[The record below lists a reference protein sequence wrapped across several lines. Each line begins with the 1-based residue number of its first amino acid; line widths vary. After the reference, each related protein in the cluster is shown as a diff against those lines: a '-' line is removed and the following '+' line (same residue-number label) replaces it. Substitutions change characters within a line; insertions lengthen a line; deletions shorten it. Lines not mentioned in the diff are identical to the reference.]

1 MFQYFT
7 GPNDPGGAPNTQL
20 TPPAANAVSCSSLTA
35 ADRARISRVVI
46 TVTGRATVSGQTMTK
61 TLTSEARPRNVP

>member
-1 MFQYFT
+1 MKILY
-7 GPNDPGGAPNTQL
+7 
-20 TPPAANAVSCSSLTA
+20 TPLMIVPALDA

-46 TVTGRATVSGQTMTK
+46 TVTGRATVGGQTMTK